1 MSSERRFH
9 LICDEEGCRLDVY
22 LSRKLSITR
31 TKAKDLIKEGHV
43 HISGTLPKSSTKL
56 KRLLH
61 IEGEIPEE
69 EPMTLEP
76 QDIPLEILY
85 EDEFFLAV
93 NKPQG
98 MVVHPSFGHHKDTL
112 VNAVLA
118 YLEKGGSGRQGTED
132 RRQKTEYRIQNTE
145 DRIQETEDR
154 GQNTE
159 YRRQKIEDRRQN
171 TEDRIQN
178 TEDRIQKTEDRI
190 QETEGRGQGTEV
202 RGQKAEV
209 RGQRTEVGRGSLEFG
224 GWREGEDDRNGQFA
238 MHNSYLVSFRP
249 GIVHRLDKDT
259 TGVIL
264 VAKDSKTQE
273 MLSALFKERNV
284 RKTYRAVVEE
294 TIAENG
300 LIIEGNIGRHPID
313 RKKMAVL
320 KDGGRSAYTE
330 MRVIERLDGFT
341 YVEVYPKT
349 GRTHQI
355 RVHLSHIG
363 HPIVGDI
370 VYGRRAR
377 LLTKRPFLHAYRI
390 EFIHPVNNA
399 PIFIEA
405 PVPDDIEEFVKSK
418 KREEKET
425 KF

>member
-1 MSSERRFH
+1 
-9 LICDEEGCRLDVY
+9 
-22 LSRKLSITR
+22 
-31 TKAKDLIKEGHV
+31 
-43 HISGTLPKSSTKL
+43 
-56 KRLLH
+56 
-61 IEGEIPEE
+61 
-69 EPMTLEP
+69 
-76 QDIPLEILY
+76 
-85 EDEFFLAV
+85 
-93 NKPQG
+93 
-98 MVVHPSFGHHKDTL
+98 
-112 VNAVLA
+112 
-118 YLEKGGSGRQGTED
+118 ED
-132 RRQKTEYRIQNTE
+132 RRQK
-145 DRIQETEDR
+145 
-154 GQNTE
+154 
-159 YRRQKIEDRRQN
+159 
-171 TEDRIQN
+171 
-178 TEDRIQKTEDRI
+178 TEDRIQKTEDRG
-190 QETEGRGQGTEV
+190 QRAEDRRQKTED
-202 RGQKAEV
+202 